1 MTHVYLAASANIGTS
16 SRVLDA
22 WDWDAR
28 PLNLLLAYPYLRQ
41 YRSRLAGAWKPARTM
56 LDSGAFTAFQ
66 IGALIDR
73 DALTNETLRGTW
85 TESVSLDVIGDW
97 QGSLANFT
105 AMRARRSPAMPVF
118 HYGDPWD
125 LLDLYASTHS
135 KIGLG
140 GLVGR
145 PLRDV
150 ARFCDSVFARLW
162 PWPFHAFGQTRDDL
176 LLDLPF
182 ASADS
187 TAWMVPATF
196 ARSVTLRGSGKIKQV
211 HGCSGRVLGPTLA
224 YTIERELELQ
234 ERLRAHWR
242 NELAQLDR
250 NP

>member
-1 MTHVYLAASANIGTS
+1 
-16 SRVLDA
+16 
-22 WDWDAR
+22 
-28 PLNLLLAYPYLRQ
+28 
-41 YRSRLAGAWKPARTM
+41 M

-66 IGALIDR
+66 LGTSIDSGE
-73 DALTNETLRGTW
+73 LTRETLRGAW
-85 TESVSLDVIGDW
+85 TESVALDVIGDW
-97 QGSLANFT
+97 RGSLANFA
-105 AMRARRSPAMPVF
+105 AMLACRSPAMPVF
-118 HYGDPWD
+118 HIGDPWD
-125 LLDLYASTHS
+125 VLEFYASTGR

-150 ARFCDSVFARLW
+150 AKFCDGVFSRLW
-162 PWPFHAFGQTRDDL
+162 PWPFHAFGQTRSDL
-176 LLDLPF
+176 LLQFPF

-196 ARSVTLRGSGKIKQV
+196 ARSVTIRGGGKIKQV

-242 NELAQLDR
+242 PELGQLDR